1 MANARMV
8 CPVAATLGEGPV
20 WCERRNVLWFVD
32 IKAPAVH
39 CFDPATSGL
48 ASWPAPAPV
57 GWLALTESEVL
68 LAGMKTGLSRFDP
81 ATGAF
86 TRIADVEPDLPG
98 NRLNDATV
106 GPDGILWF
114 GSMDDAEMAPTGRYY
129 RYDGTHIRACAFD
142 PVTITNGPALSPD
155 GRTFYAVDTL
165 GRRILACPVA
175 EDGALGAPEPF
186 VAIAEADG
194 YPDGPTVD
202 AEGCVWIGLWAGWQ
216 ARRYSPDGELL
227 ASIKF
232 PAANITKVAFGGP
245 DLKTLY
251 ATSARKG
258 LSLEDLA
265 AQPLAGNLF
274 AATLDV
280 AGRPAGRVRA

>member
-1 MANARMV
+1 MANVQMACR
-8 CPVAATLGEGPV
+8 VAATLGEGPI
-20 WCERRNVLWFVD
+20 WCERRKVLWFVD

-39 CFDPATSGL
+39 RFDPATSGL
-48 ASWPAPAPV
+48 TSWPAPAQV
-57 GWLALTESEVL
+57 GWVTLTEGDTL
-68 LAGMKTGLSRFDP
+68 LAGLKTGLHRFDP
-81 ATGAF
+81 ATGGF
-86 TRIADVEPDLPG
+86 TLIAVVEPDTPG

-114 GSMDDAEMAPTGRYY
+114 GSMDDAEVAPTGRYY
-129 RYDGTHIRACAFD
+129 RYDGKRIEACAFD
-142 PVTITNGPALSPD
+142 PVVITNGPALSPD

-175 EDGALGAPEPF
+175 DDGTLGEAKPF
-186 VAIAEADG
+186 VAIAESDG

-216 ARRYSPDGELL
+216 ARRYAPDGRLVG
-227 ASIKF
+227 SIAF

-258 LSLEDLA
+258 LSPDALA
-265 AQPLAGNLF
+265 AQSQAGSVF
-274 AATLDV
+274 AAAVDV
-280 AGRPAGRVRA
+280 AGLPAGRARV

>member
-1 MANARMV
+1 
-8 CPVAATLGEGPV
+8 
-20 WCERRNVLWFVD
+20 
-32 IKAPAVH
+32 
-39 CFDPATSGL
+39 
-48 ASWPAPAPV
+48 
-57 GWLALTESEVL
+57 
-68 LAGMKTGLSRFDP
+68 
-81 ATGAF
+81 
-86 TRIADVEPDLPG
+86 
-98 NRLNDATV
+98 
-106 GPDGILWF
+106 
-114 GSMDDAEMAPTGRYY
+114 MAPTGRYY

-165 GRRILACPVA
+165 GRRILACPVT
-175 EDGALGAPEPF
+175 EDGTLGAPEPF
-186 VAIAEADG
+186 VAIAETDG

-216 ARRYSPDGELL
+216 ARRYSPGGELL